1 MRARQQSEGK
11 NVAIEQGTQ
20 EIGQT
25 KTEITRIQVQA
36 MVASPSAAMEMTS
49 TAI

>member
-1 MRARQQSEGK
+1 MRARQRSEGK

-25 KTEITRIQVQA
+25 KTEITRFQVQA